1 MSQRQ
6 NNYVKVSVVI
16 PAYNEESYI
25 GACLES
31 LMRQKEPADE
41 IIVVDNNCTDNTI
54 AVAKEFPVK
63 IVTEKKQGMIFS
75 RNKGFDEAQ
84 FEIIA
89 RTDADTRVPPDW
101 IKRIKNKFKR
111 DNELIAIGGPAHYYG
126 LPSVVQVKEWPTNV
140 FFKSLE
146 QVLQHDCLFGPNMA
160 IRKSAWEKVRSE
172 VCLKDSMVH
181 EDIDLSIHL
190 SRHGKIFFDDKLVVD
205 SSFRRWTRIKP
216 YLDYPYRALRTI
228 QRHKLSLNKLTKSK
242 KFVQNVL
249 KKKLFKKKITKK
261 KPATT

>member
-1 MSQRQ
+1 M
-6 NNYVKVSVVI
+6 KVSVVI

-31 LMRQKEPADE
+31 LMQQKELADE
-41 IIVVDNNCTDNTI
+41 IIVVDNNCTDDTI
-54 AVAKEFPVK
+54 AIAKKYPVK
-63 IVTEKKQGMIFS
+63 IVSEKKQGMIFS
-75 RNKGFDEAQ
+75 RNKGFNEAQ

-101 IKRIKNKFKR
+101 IKRIKSKFERNKSI
-111 DNELIAIGGPAHYYG
+111 IAIGGPAHYYG

-160 IRKSAWEKVRSE
+160 ILKTAWEKVKDE

-190 SRHGKIFFDDKLVVD
+190 APYGKILFDKKLVVD
-205 SSFRRWTRIKP
+205 SSFRRWTRVKP

-228 QRHKLSLNKLTKSK
+228 QRHKMSLSKLRTSQ
-242 KFVQNVL
+242 KFMQNVL
-249 KKKLFKKKITKK
+249 KKNPFKKKAVKK
-261 KPATT
+261 KPATQ